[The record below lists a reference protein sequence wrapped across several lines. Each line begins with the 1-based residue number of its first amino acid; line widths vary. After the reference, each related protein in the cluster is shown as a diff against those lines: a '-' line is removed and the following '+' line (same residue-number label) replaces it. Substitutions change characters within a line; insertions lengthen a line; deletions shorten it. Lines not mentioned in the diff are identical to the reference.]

1 MRAGR
6 ALVLAAAVLVCG
18 TVHAQSSLPGGSA
31 SPAFCDRTQALTA
44 GQQDRLLRFAAVI
57 RDELDA
63 ANRDGAALISRSGLD
78 LARFHIRYSHA
89 AIAWRGENG
98 AWSARQLYYSCD
110 EGRPRIYD
118 QGVAGFAMGT
128 DDSALGYVSIV
139 WLAGDAAESL
149 WRASQDSSR
158 ALNLVAASYS
168 ANAYAFSLRHQNCNQ
183 WVAEMLAVAWGDLAD
198 GDDLR
203 GRAQDWLRAAHYAP
217 EPVDVGSHALMFAS
231 IFVPFL
237 HLDDHPK
244 EDRLAM
250 KLQVSLPSTIEAF
263 IRERLSRSERIE
275 LCHDLRQV
283 VVHRG
288 WTPIA
293 DGCKPGEGDRVV
305 SLD

>member
-1 MRAGR
+1 MRVGR
-6 ALVLAAAVLVCG
+6 ALGLAAAVLVCAAA
-18 TVHAQSSLPGGSA
+18 HAQSSLPGRSA
-31 SPAFCDRTQALTA
+31 SSAFCDRTQALTA

-57 RDELDA
+57 RDELDEA
-63 ANRDGAALISRSGLD
+63 KGEDAALISRSGLD
-78 LARFHIRYSHA
+78 LARFRIRYSHA

-98 AWSARQLYYSCD
+98 AWSARQLYYACD

-128 DDSALGYVSIV
+128 DDAALGYVSIV
-139 WLAGDAAESL
+139 WLPGDAAESL
-149 WRASQDSSR
+149 RRASQDSSR

-244 EDRLAM
+244 EDRFAM
-250 KLQVSLPSTIEAF
+250 KLQVSLPSTVEAF
-263 IRERLSRSERIE
+263 IRERLPRSERVE
-275 LCHDLRQV
+275 LCHDVRQV

-288 WTPIA
+288 WAPIA
-293 DGCKPGEGDRVV
+293 DGCKPAEGDRIV